1 MKDMKKDIL
10 NQLILESQSYRSLD
24 DIEKLVETGL
34 SLSVIPIQPL
44 YMSLRSSSKDQ
55 VAHLLPK
62 LSDEQRQ
69 ALLDIDIWKKE
80 ELDPQSA
87 LWWIDVYGSCPD
99 DKVRYDYAQSEDFLL
114 TIKNQCMIQTFDAEE
129 PEYPESDN
137 YFLTEDNLLLIEYPE
152 DFQYVRELK
161 QLIRDLYTEKGVEY
175 AYSHLFK
182 MVSDSYMVM
191 EEDSYQ
197 RKKER
202 LRDYGFLD
210 YYDAVELEAIHNSYE
225 KVEAFLKERKGDT
238 GELDDALRNQA
249 LHASSL
255 VAYHNGLDGIKEA
268 LEQISDTKRLDYLQF
283 TFLRLVNARIVAED
297 ALKGGSVKMT
307 KVGHKARQRLE
318 LGFQFS
324 KSHLSVNPFEK
335 LDFTDLYRI
344 GNSLLEIQ
352 KRKLKSALTK
362 TPFDNDSCEF
372 FLGTWWNQFLDHS
385 MDEVIKLKID
395 GSSPAVE
402 ITEIATWK
410 SWLELSDT
418 FMASLP
424 FIQKFW
430 VIMQRLIDK
439 QDLQDE
445 FYINYTLDS
454 VDFETIMISSLI
466 NFSQGH
472 FEKNEQP
479 KMGVTIDE
487 LKEFYKKYFQQRQ
500 GEWLLKGE
508 EDPMLSPLLKG
519 FAEKFGLNVVPRF
532 DMWLRQVLVEQLNGY
547 DIDHMQV
554 EDFKHVGGPML
565 LSQGH

>member
-1 MKDMKKDIL
+1 MKKDIL

-24 DIEKLVETGL
+24 DIEKLVETGV

-55 VAHLLPK
+55 VALLLPK
-62 LSDEQRQ
+62 LSQDQRQ

-80 ELDPQSA
+80 ELDPQAA

-99 DKVRYDYAQSEDFLL
+99 EQVRYEYAQSEDFLL

-161 QLIRDLYTEKGVEY
+161 QLVKDLYTEKGVEF

-182 MVSDSYMVM
+182 MVSDSYLVM

-210 YYDAVELEAIHNSYE
+210 YYDAVELEAIHSSFE
-225 KVEAFLKERKGDT
+225 KVEAFLKERKGMT

-268 LEQISDTKRLDYLQF
+268 LEQITDTKRLDYLQF

-318 LGFQFS
+318 LGFQFA
-324 KSHLSVNPFEK
+324 KEKLGLNPFEK
-335 LDFTDLYRI
+335 LDFTDLYRV

-352 KRKLKSALTK
+352 KRKLKSTLTK

-402 ITEIATWK
+402 ITDTTSFK
-410 SWLELSDT
+410 SWLELSET
-418 FMASLP
+418 FTASLP

-445 FYINYTLDS
+445 FYLNYSLDS

-472 FEKNEQP
+472 FDKNDQP
-479 KMGVTIDE
+479 KMGVTVEE
-487 LKEFYKKYFQQRQ
+487 LKLFYKKFFQQRE

-508 EDPMLSPLLKG
+508 EDPTLAPLLKG
-519 FAEKFGLNVVPRF
+519 FAEKFGLSLVPRF
-532 DMWLRQVLVEQLNGY
+532 DSWLRQVLVEHLNGY
-547 DIDHMQV
+547 DIETMQL
-554 EDFKHVGGPML
+554 EDFKHVGGPL
-565 LSQGH
+565 ILSQGQ

>member
-1 MKDMKKDIL
+1 
-10 NQLILESQSYRSLD
+10 
-24 DIEKLVETGL
+24 
-34 SLSVIPIQPL
+34 
-44 YMSLRSSSKDQ
+44 
-55 VAHLLPK
+55 
-62 LSDEQRQ
+62 
-69 ALLDIDIWKKE
+69 
-80 ELDPQSA
+80 
-87 LWWIDVYGSCPD
+87 
-99 DKVRYDYAQSEDFLL
+99 
-114 TIKNQCMIQTFDAEE
+114 
-129 PEYPESDN
+129 
-137 YFLTEDNLLLIEYPE
+137 
-152 DFQYVRELK
+152 VRELK
-161 QLIRDLYTEKGVEY
+161 QLVKDLYTEKGVEF

-182 MVSDSYMVM
+182 MVSDSYLVM

-210 YYDAVELEAIHNSYE
+210 YYDAVELEAIHSSFE
-225 KVEAFLKERKGDT
+225 KVEAFLRERKGVT

-268 LEQISDTKRLDYLQF
+268 LEQITDTKRLDYLQF

-318 LGFQFS
+318 LGFQFAQE
-324 KSHLSVNPFEK
+324 KLGLNPFEK

-344 GNSLLEIQ
+344 GNSLFEIQ
-352 KRKLKSALTK
+352 KKKLKSTLTK
-362 TPFDNDSCEF
+362 TPFDNESCEF

-395 GSSPAVE
+395 GSTPAVE
-402 ITEIATWK
+402 ITDITSFN
-410 SWLELSDT
+410 SWLELSET
-418 FMASLP
+418 FTASLP

-439 QDLQDE
+439 QDLQDA
-445 FYINYTLDS
+445 FYLNYSLDS

-472 FEKNEQP
+472 FDKNDQP
-479 KMGVTIDE
+479 KMGVTVEE
-487 LKEFYKKYFQQRQ
+487 LKLFYKRFFQQRE

-508 EDPMLSPLLKG
+508 EDPTLTPLLKG
-519 FAEKFGLNVVPRF
+519 FAEKFGLSLVPRF
-532 DMWLRQVLVEQLNGY
+532 DSWLRQVLVEHLNGY
-547 DIDHMQV
+547 DIETMQL
-554 EDFKHVGGPML
+554 EDFKHVGGPL
-565 LSQGH
+565 ILSQGQ